1 MRKLLT
7 FLIALAA
14 IAVVSPVSA
23 QLSGGLMFPGPGPGR
38 GGGGVGGTSGGNGS
52 DGIVIISCTIGS
64 C

>member
-38 GGGGVGGTSGGNGS
+38 GGGGVGGLRAAMALMASS
-52 DGIVIISCTIGS
+52 SSVAR
-64 C
+64 